1 MKNSTAVSQKIKNG
15 ITIWSSNFISGYT
28 FKRIE
33 SRNLNRYLHTLVH
46 NGIIHNGQKA
56 DNPVSI
62 SRWMNKQTVVYTY
75 NGILFRM
82 KK

>member
-1 MKNSTAVSQKIKNG
+1 MAQPLWKNSKAVSQKIKNG

-56 DNPVSI
+56 DNPIVHQQI
-62 SRWMNKQTVVYTY
+62 HE
-75 NGILFRM
+75 
-82 KK
+82 